1 MTIFL
6 KFHDRACF
14 FTNALERA
22 IETWKMRISN
32 KLYKENIKQYSKPL
46 DIIN

>member
-22 IETWKMRISN
+22 VENMKNEN
-32 KLYKENIKQYSKPL
+32 K
-46 DIIN
+46 